1 MNSKRILIALTLALF
16 VSGLCTWLVYKKLT
30 ATPTVQ
36 KQPDVMYAAPSRA
49 LQAGEVL
56 KAEDIELVAWPGSDP
71 IEGAFS
77 QAAEIIGREVLFPL
91 GKGQPILDGDLSAA
105 GAGTG
110 LASKIPDGMRAVALR
125 SDEVV
130 GVAGFLVP
138 GSHLDVL
145 VTYHSDISPEP
156 VTATVLQDAVVLAA
170 GHQLEPDPEGKTSDV
185 TVVTLLLTP
194 EQAKRAVLASTQG
207 AIHFVLR
214 NGADTSRSSRHSD
227 AALATLRLGARR
239 SAHSL
244 DRLHRQPRQRRQPRN
259 SKRSKPF
266 LEAAPNEPHHLT
278 AGQAGSSQ
286 AKQVSLVAN
295 CNLGRAAAFACLAA
309 AGCGALDGMPLRRAG
324 AHAAK
329 PFAQTQNAVACAACH
344 PLLDHAPIS
353 SISR

>member
-1 MNSKRILIALTLALF
+1 
-16 VSGLCTWLVYKKLT
+16 
-30 ATPTVQ
+30 
-36 KQPDVMYAAPSRA
+36 MYVAPSRA

-56 KAEDIELVAWPGSDP
+56 KAEDIEFVAWPGSDP
-71 IEGAFS
+71 IGGAFS
-77 QAAEIIGREVLFPL
+77 QAAGVVGREVLFPL
-91 GKGQPILDGDLSAA
+91 GKGQPILDGDLSVA

-194 EQAKRAVLASTQG
+194 EQAERAVLASTQG

-214 NGADTSRSSRHSD
+214 NGADTSRSADIPMLLSQLSGLAPAAAHIVSRP
-227 AALATLRLGARR
+227 AAPATPAAPKRQEIETVLGGSGDTQPAGTPNGGAR
-239 SAHSL
+239 
-244 DRLHRQPRQRRQPRN
+244 P
-259 SKRSKPF
+259 
-266 LEAAPNEPHHLT
+266 
-278 AGQAGSSQ
+278 
-286 AKQVSLVAN
+286 
-295 CNLGRAAAFACLAA
+295 
-309 AGCGALDGMPLRRAG
+309 
-324 AHAAK
+324 
-329 PFAQTQNAVACAACH
+329 
-344 PLLDHAPIS
+344 
-353 SISR
+353 